1 MYKALFKL
9 IIAIISQP
17 SRTWKMLE
25 IRYFGDG
32 KEEVAPKDYELF
44 LSRYLY
50 PFLGLLTVA
59 AFFSICTRQEFD
71 LEIALKSSVVS
82 FVSAFGGFHLASY
95 VVNEIWGGFFKQKK
109 ELQRFQ
115 LFVGFGSALLYTL
128 NIIWLLL
135 PDFFFLYIFVLYTV
149 YIVWEGTTIF
159 LKIEENLHMKM
170 TVLLSAFIMGSPK
183 LIEFFLTVLM
193 PGLHK

>member
-32 KEEVAPKDYELF
+32 KEEVTPKDYELF

-59 AFFSICTRQEFD
+59 AFS
-71 LEIALKSSVVS
+71 
-82 FVSAFGGFHLASY
+82 VSAHGKNL
-95 VVNEIWGGFFKQKK
+95 IW
-109 ELQRFQ
+109 R
-115 LFVGFGSALLYTL
+115 
-128 NIIWLLL
+128 
-135 PDFFFLYIFVLYTV
+135 
-149 YIVWEGTTIF
+149 
-159 LKIEENLHMKM
+159 
-170 TVLLSAFIMGSPK
+170 
-183 LIEFFLTVLM
+183 
-193 PGLHK
+193 